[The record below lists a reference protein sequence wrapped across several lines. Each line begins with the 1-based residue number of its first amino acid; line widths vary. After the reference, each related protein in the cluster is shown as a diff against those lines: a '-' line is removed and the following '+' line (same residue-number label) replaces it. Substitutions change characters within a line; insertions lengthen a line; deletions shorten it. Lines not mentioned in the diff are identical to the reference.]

1 MRGSEK
7 KELLIRLL
15 DDAKDFM
22 DEFLKY
28 DLENAVN
35 YNDPEL
41 QDLLYWLAVILR
53 DMMVIA
59 KKLRENYDQ
68 DFEGGGMTLVLN
80 FLLEK
85 IEELWP
91 EKSKKGL

>member
-7 KELLIRLL
+7 KELLIRLF
-15 DDAKDFM
+15 DDTKDFI

-28 DLENAVN
+28 DLENAIN

-68 DFEGGGMTLVLN
+68 DFEGLGMTLVLN